1 MKNQFCLVIVA
12 ATLAFAQRGEN
23 TSAASAQSEANN
35 HQATADAVCGEAN
48 TQMEINKCFATA
60 YERADKELNELYS
73 NIMKKQDSAD
83 RDHLEAAQ
91 RAWIKYRDANCEAA
105 VALYLGGSIQ
115 PSVRAECLRRNTRAR
130 ADELRQ
136 IYDTG
141 TR

>member
-1 MKNQFCLVIVA
+1 MKIQFFLVIVA
-12 ATLAFAQRGEN
+12 AALAYAQKDEN
-23 TSAASAQSEANN
+23 TNK
-35 HQATADAVCGEAN
+35 HHATADAVCGEAN
-48 TQMEINKCFATA
+48 TQMEINQCLAAA
-60 YERADKELNELYS
+60 YQRAGQELNEQYS

-83 RDHLEAAQ
+83 QDHLQAAQ

-105 VALYLGGSIQ
+105 AALYQGGSIQ